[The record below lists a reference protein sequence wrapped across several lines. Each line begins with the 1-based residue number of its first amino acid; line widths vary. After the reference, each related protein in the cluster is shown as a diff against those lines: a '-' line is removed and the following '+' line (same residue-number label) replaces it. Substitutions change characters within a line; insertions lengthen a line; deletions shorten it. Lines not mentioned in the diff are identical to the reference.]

1 MTFTILAADRIAT
14 VLADDPVVDAADV
27 APLGDALALLAAAR
41 DLHETRA
48 AAVAAATD
56 AGSEEGRA
64 VGYREGRAAGEAAG
78 AALLAEIA
86 ARDRARDARRAQE
99 VARLALEVVR
109 RIAGAL
115 GPADTI
121 AALAERAA
129 DAVATTGAT
138 TVRVAPVALAAA
150 EARLGARNGLHI
162 VGDPALTPD
171 DCVIETELGRAHAG
185 LDTQLAQ
192 IARAWGLADD
202 AR

>member
-1 MTFTILAADRIAT
+1 
-14 VLADDPVVDAADV
+14 VVDAADV

-56 AGSEEGRA
+56 AGREEGRA

-121 AALAERAA
+121 AALAERAV

-162 VGDPALTPD
+162 VADPALTPD